1 MAKLLLFWRNANFIR
16 CCMVLR
22 HLYSNNCNL
31 SRCSL
36 GNYVR
41 NREIKPKKWLALT
54 NEQRLAVTSNA
65 INKSG
70 VFKR

>member
-22 HLYSNNCNL
+22 NLYPNNYNL

-36 GNYVR
+36 GNPI
-41 NREIKPKKWLALT
+41 EKWLALT
-54 NEQRLAVTSNA
+54 IEQRLAVTSNA
-65 INKSG
+65 INKFG